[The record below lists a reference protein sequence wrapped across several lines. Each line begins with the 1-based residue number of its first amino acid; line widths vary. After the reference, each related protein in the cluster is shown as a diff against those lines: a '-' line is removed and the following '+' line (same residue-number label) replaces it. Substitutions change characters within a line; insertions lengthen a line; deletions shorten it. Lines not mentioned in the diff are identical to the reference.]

1 MVVEGHAD
9 LIRRIQFSPSGELL
23 LTASFDGRAGIW
35 STEDG
40 ENQMMLEHAS
50 GVGSADF
57 NQDGSLAATATD
69 VVTVWDLASAEVI
82 ATWPVP
88 SAGPTDV
95 EFSPDGTSVAT
106 AGWDGVVKL
115 WVGNIGELIWEAR
128 GHQDTVIQV
137 DFSDDGEMLATAG
150 WDGIVKIWSVED
162 GEELW
167 SLEGHVGEVWAVEF
181 APDGTLLASS
191 GSDGAPNSGTFLLG
205 RS

>member
-1 MVVEGHAD
+1 
-9 LIRRIQFSPSGELL
+9 
-23 LTASFDGRAGIW
+23 
-35 STEDG
+35 
-40 ENQMMLEHAS
+40 
-50 GVGSADF
+50 
-57 NQDGSLAATATD
+57 
-69 VVTVWDLASAEVI
+69 
-82 ATWPVP
+82 
-88 SAGPTDV
+88 
-95 EFSPDGTSVAT
+95 VAN

-115 WVGNIGELIWEAR
+115 WVGNTGELIWEAR